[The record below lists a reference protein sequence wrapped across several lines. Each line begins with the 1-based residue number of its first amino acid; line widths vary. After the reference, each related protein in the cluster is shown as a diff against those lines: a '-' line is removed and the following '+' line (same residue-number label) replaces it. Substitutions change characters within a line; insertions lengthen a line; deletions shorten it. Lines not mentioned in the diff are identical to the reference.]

1 MFRIV
6 SHHPFVEDMKMDET
20 VETVKPSRQRV
31 ESEAPKVVAPVKQ
44 QEDKSYKVVITI
56 TETYQDK
63 DQAVSAYGR
72 FANGHGHHVVLKQG
86 GKVLEEKDWGS
97 VTDKRGYHSIGGSS
111 QTIFLDEHL

>member
-31 ESEAPKVVAPVKQ
+31 ESEAPKIVAKQ
-44 QEDKSYKVVITI
+44 QEEDKSYKVVITI